1 MSIDIFCY
9 TLAKKIKLD
18 LNKSHKCDKII
29 KSAKGGV
36 NIKPFYQIHESGF
49 SVTYHKNQIVFPSHM
64 HNEVEMLYVF
74 EGEQGIEINDR
85 SVTVGKGCCAVIFPN
100 IQHSYIKTND
110 NTESGDEYRSVMI
123 FLPPYILYDAFPSLL
138 KTLPENC
145 IVEPQNISE
154 DAILAFNKII
164 GETIPAARIGWAQ
177 IILGNIAPYL
187 KAAKLDAGADS
198 AAISKLMN
206 YISTNFQNS
215 ISLEILSDALGMS
228 KSQISHIFSTKIRIN
243 LRSYVGILRS
253 EYAAR
258 LMRTSNDSLSHIA
271 SQSGFDSLR
280 TFNRV
285 FREVYGLTPSQFR
298 SNIRKYIG
306 QE

>member
-1 MSIDIFCY
+1 
-9 TLAKKIKLD
+9 
-18 LNKSHKCDKII
+18 
-29 KSAKGGV
+29 
-36 NIKPFYQIHESGF
+36 
-49 SVTYHKNQIVFPSHM
+49 M

-74 EGEQGIEINDR
+74 EGEQEIEINGRDI
-85 SVTVGKGCCAVIFPN
+85 TVGKGCCAVIFPN

-110 NTESGDEYRSVMI
+110 NTESSGEYSKEYSSVMI

-215 ISLEILSDALGMS
+215 ISLEILSDALDMS
-228 KSQISHIFSTKIRIN
+228 KSQISHIFSTKIQIN

-271 SQSGFDSLR
+271 SQSGFESLR